1 VTANSRISLEAL
13 ESRDCPTTANLFNG
27 VLTVAGTNG
36 GNDAV
41 RAIQVGN
48 LIAAGGQWF
57 PVSEVHLVVLSA
69 QSGNKLVRSHTSVN
83 SIVYGGPGNDTIVAG
98 PGNDTVF
105 AGKGNDVIY
114 AQGTNNLVY
123 RGFGSDIINSTPGV
137 NTAIKNE
144 PDVTRGNTQIESQI
158 IQLINNFRMANGV
171 APLSV
176 NVQLNA
182 AAALHSHEMAA
193 ISSAYGP
200 WTGMQH
206 FLPGT
211 RHPEVTDRLT
221 AVGYDNWTNSYAWG
235 ENIAFGYTDA
245 ASVVNAW
252 INSPEHR
259 ANILNATFTETGV
272 SVSVDSSGRL
282 FFTQDFGHLS

>member
-1 VTANSRISLEAL
+1 VNSRINVEVL

-41 RAIQVGN
+41 RAIQTGN
-48 LIAAGGQWF
+48 SIAAGGQWF
-57 PVSEVHLVVLSA
+57 PVSAVRLVVLSA
-69 QSGNKLVRSHTSVN
+69 QSGDKLVRSHTTVN
-83 SIVYGGPGNDTIVAG
+83 TIIYGGSGNDTLVAG
-98 PGNDTVF
+98 PGNDTIY

-114 AQGTNNLVY
+114 AQGANNLIY
-123 RGFGSDIINSTPGV
+123 RGFGNDTINRLPGT
-137 NTAIKNE
+137 NTVVRNE
-144 PDVTRGNTQIESQI
+144 PNVTRGNSQIEMEI
-158 IQLINNFRMANGV
+158 IQLINNFRIENGV
-171 APLSV
+171 APLNV
-176 NVQLNA
+176 NGQLNA
-182 AAALHSHEMAA
+182 AAAIHSQEMTS

-200 WTGMQH
+200 VTGMQH

-235 ENIAFGYTDA
+235 ENIAYGYTSAQD
-245 ASVVNAW
+245 VVNAW

-259 ANILNATFTETGV
+259 ANILNAAFTDTGV
-272 SVSVDSSGRL
+272 AVAIDNAGRL
-282 FFTQDFGHLS
+282 FYTQDFGHLG